1 MFSSLRFRLWLT
13 YVFIVGVVISV
24 AGAAVVVYLVRNPAE
39 ARQEVERLR
48 LVSTIII
55 QRSDEIALFPST
67 RSEQR
72 WQGIIE
78 RADESLNVRIAIF
91 NPTGDLVVDS
101 LVGRTSPLPP
111 GSFLLERRPN
121 KLSAFRDE
129 EKKIWLYTVRPMRNG
144 NYLVVM
150 SPRPETPVF
159 SILRNEFVSPYFRG
173 IVLALI
179 LSLLAA
185 FWIARWITAPLE
197 RMAVSARSLTDGGF
211 QKIPLEGPREVQ
223 VLITTI
229 NEMGEQIEAS
239 QQSQRDFIANVSHDL
254 KTPLTSIQGFAQ
266 AILDGTANDPAS
278 LRKAAGVIYEEAG
291 RMYHMVLDL
300 LDLARMDSGIAEF
313 RNDPV
318 DINDLLQKVVD
329 KFTPQAKEA
338 QVELLYRSEVI
349 PVIRGD
355 ADKLAQV
362 FSNLIDNAVK
372 YSPPAGQVVLTSRL
386 SDSWLEVQVSDT
398 GPGITPDE
406 FERVFDRFY
415 QMDKSRHGNTH
426 GVGLGLAIAREIVIA
441 HGGSI
446 SVINRTNAEINYKN
460 SQEQGSIFIVRLPI

>member
-24 AGAAVVVYLVRNPAE
+24 AGAAVVVYLIRNPAE

-55 QRSDEIALFPST
+55 QRSDEIALSPST

-78 RADESLNVRIAIF
+78 RADESFNVRIAIF

-101 LVGRTSPLPP
+101 SVGRTSPLPP

-121 KLSAFRDE
+121 KLPAFRDE

-144 NYLVVM
+144 SYLVVM

-239 QQSQRDFIANVSHDL
+239 QRSQRDFIANVSHDL

-266 AILDGTANDPAS
+266 AILDGTANDPTS
-278 LRKAAGVIYEEAG
+278 LRKSAGVIYEEAG
-291 RMYHMVLDL
+291 RMYDMVLDL

-338 QVELLYRSEVI
+338 QVELLFRSEVI

-362 FSNLIDNAVK
+362 FSNILDNAIK
-372 YSPPAGQVVLTSRL
+372 YSPPAGQVVMTSRL
-386 SDSWLEVQVSDT
+386 SDNWLEVQISDT
-398 GPGITPDE
+398 GPGITPGE

-446 SVINRTNAEINYKN
+446 SVINRANVELIHKN
-460 SQEQGSIFIVRLPI
+460 SQEQGSIFVVRLPI

>member
-13 YVFIVGVVISV
+13 YVFIVGVVICV
-24 AGAAVVVYLVRNPAE
+24 AGAAVIVYLISNPAE
-39 ARQEVERLR
+39 ARQEIERLR
-48 LVSTIII
+48 LVSTIIM
-55 QRSDEIALFPST
+55 QRSDEITLPPGT
-67 RSEQR
+67 RSVQR

-78 RADESLNVRIAIF
+78 RADKSLNVRIAIF
-91 NPTGDLVVDS
+91 NPTVDLAMDS
-101 LVGRTSPLPP
+101 RAGHASPLPP
-111 GSFLLERRPN
+111 GSILLERRPN
-121 KLSAFRDE
+121 RLPAFRDE
-129 EKKIWLYTVRPMRNG
+129 EKNIWLYTVRPMRNSS
-144 NYLVVM
+144 YLVVM

-159 SILRNEFVSPYFRG
+159 SILRNEFVSPYLRG

-197 RMAVSARSLTDGGF
+197 MMAVSARSLADGGF
-211 QKIPLEGPREVQ
+211 QKIPLEGPREIQ
-223 VLITTI
+223 TLIRTI
-229 NEMGEQIEAS
+229 NDMGEQVEAS

-266 AILDGTANDPAS
+266 AILDGTATDPTS

-318 DINDLLQKVVD
+318 DINDLLEKVVD

-355 ADKLAQV
+355 ADKLTQV
-362 FSNLIDNAVK
+362 FSNLLDNAVK
-372 YSPPAGQVVLTSRL
+372 YTPPAGQVVLTSIL
-386 SDSWLEVQVSDT
+386 LDEWLEVQVSDT
-398 GPGITPDE
+398 GPGITPVE
-406 FERVFDRFY
+406 FERIFDRFY
-415 QMDKSRHGNTH
+415 QEDKSRHGNTH

-441 HGGSI
+441 HDGSI
-446 SVINRTNAEINYKN
+446 SVINRANAELNHKN

>member
-24 AGAAVVVYLVRNPAE
+24 AGAAIVVYLVRNPAE

-55 QRSDEIALFPST
+55 QRSDEIALSSST

-91 NPTGDLVVDS
+91 NSTGALVMDS
-101 LVGRTSPLPP
+101 RADRTSPLPS

-121 KLSAFRDE
+121 KLPAFRDDE
-129 EKKIWLYTVRPMRNG
+129 EKIWLYTVRPMRNG
-144 NYLVVM
+144 SYLVVM

-159 SILRNEFVSPYFRG
+159 SILRNEFVSQYFRG

-211 QKIPLEGPREVQ
+211 QKMPLEGPREVQ

-229 NEMGEQIEAS
+229 NEMGEQIEVS
-239 QQSQRDFIANVSHDL
+239 RKSQRDFIANVSHDL

-266 AILDGTANDPAS
+266 AILDGTANDTTS
-278 LRKAAGVIYEEAG
+278 FRKAAGVIYEEAG
-291 RMYHMVLDL
+291 RMYQMVLDL

-318 DINDLLQKVVD
+318 DIDDLLQKVVD
-329 KFTPQAKEA
+329 KFIPQAKEA
-338 QVELLYRSEVI
+338 QVELLYRNEVI
-349 PVIRGD
+349 PMCRGD
-355 ADKLAQV
+355 ADKLTQV
-362 FSNLIDNAVK
+362 FSNILDNAIK
-372 YSPPAGQVVLTSRL
+372 YSPPAGQVVLTSRF
-386 SDSWLEVQVSDT
+386 SDSWLEVQISDT
-398 GPGITPDE
+398 GPGITPGE

-415 QMDKSRHGNTH
+415 QMDKSRHGNKH

-441 HGGSI
+441 HSGSI
-446 SVINRTNAEINYKN
+446 SVINRANAEINHKN
-460 SQEQGSIFIVRLPI
+460 SIEQGSIFIVRLPI

>member
-24 AGAAVVVYLVRNPAE
+24 AGAAVVVYLIRNPAE

-55 QRSDEIALFPST
+55 QRSDEIALSPSP

-91 NPTGDLVVDS
+91 NSTGDLVVDS
-101 LVGRTSPLPP
+101 RVGRTLPP

-121 KLSAFRDE
+121 KLPAFRDE
-129 EKKIWLYTVRPMRNG
+129 ENKIWLYTVRPMRNG
-144 NYLVVM
+144 SYLVVM

-159 SILRNEFVSPYFRG
+159 SILRNEFVTSYFRG

-197 RMAVSARSLTDGGF
+197 RMAVSARSLPDGGF
-211 QKIPLEGPREVQ
+211 QNIPLEGPREVQ

-229 NEMGEQIEAS
+229 NEMGEQIDAS
-239 QQSQRDFIANVSHDL
+239 QRSQRDFIANVSHDL

-266 AILDGTANDPAS
+266 AILDGTASDPTS

-291 RMYHMVLDL
+291 RMYDMVLDL

-362 FSNLIDNAVK
+362 FSNILDNAIK
-372 YSPPAGQVVLTSRL
+372 FSPPAGQVVMTSRL
-386 SDSWLEVQVSDT
+386 SDNWLEVQVSDT
-398 GPGITPDE
+398 GPGITPGE

-446 SVINRTNAEINYKN
+446 SVINRTNAEINHKN
-460 SQEQGSIFIVRLPI
+460 LQEQGSIFIVRLPI

>member
-24 AGAAVVVYLVRNPAE
+24 ADAAVVVYLIRNPAE

-55 QRSDEIALFPST
+55 QRSDEITFPPSA

-101 LVGRTSPLPP
+101 RVGRASPLPT

-121 KLSAFRDE
+121 KLPAFRDE
-129 EKKIWLYTVRPMRNG
+129 EKNIWLYTVRPMRNG
-144 NYLVVM
+144 SYLVVM

-159 SILRNEFVSPYFRG
+159 SILRNEFVSPYLRG

-197 RMAVSARSLTDGGF
+197 RMAVSARLLTDGGF

-239 QQSQRDFIANVSHDL
+239 QRSQRDFIANVSHDL
-254 KTPLTSIQGFAQ
+254 KTPLNSIQGFDQ
-266 AILDGTANDPAS
+266 AILDGTANDPTS

-446 SVINRTNAEINYKN
+446 SVINRTYAEINHKN
-460 SQEQGSIFIVRLPI
+460 SHSQGSTFIVRLPI